1 MQPLFQY
8 CYKCTN
14 AVQAEVISNDATLVF
29 CCLDILEA
37 ARQTQMQDTLAP
49 PTLNLIG
56 NTPLV
61 QLTGF
66 DTGVCE
72 LYLKLESQ
80 NPGGSI
86 KDRMAV
92 SMIEAGEQ
100 SGALVPGDTI
110 VEATAGNTGI
120 GLALVAAIKG
130 YHLILV
136 IPDKMSPEKIAHAR
150 ALGAEIRLTRSDVGP
165 GHPGYYQDMA
175 ARITTETPR
184 SYHIDQFSNPA
195 NPLAHE
201 VSTGPEIWHQMD
213 HRVDTVVCGIG
224 SGGTLTG
231 LSRFFSRVQPDL
243 EIVLAD
249 PVGSSLAEYVRTGK
263 LLPSGSYAVEGIGG
277 SCVPKIAD
285 LSRVRHAYSISDA
298 ESFLIARDLLKRSGI
313 FGGPSSGTLLAAALR
328 YCREQTSAK
337 RVVTFVC
344 DTGSKYL
351 SKMYNDYWLL
361 DQGYLERPASG
372 TLRELI
378 ARRYEE
384 GGVITVAPDD
394 TLLTAFQRMRMADIS
409 QVPVMEQARCVG
421 VLDESDLLLAIH
433 GDASK
438 FHSPVRSAMTS
449 RLETISPE
457 AKIECVYDILD
468 RGLVALVTEGDAF
481 IGLITRS
488 DLLSYLRRKLH

>member
-1 MQPLFQY
+1 MHDSP
-8 CYKCTN
+8 
-14 AVQAEVISNDATLVF
+14 S
-29 CCLDILEA
+29 
-37 ARQTQMQDTLAP
+37 P

-92 SMIEAGEQ
+92 SMIEAAER
-100 SGALVPGDTI
+100 SGALASGDTI

-130 YHLILV
+130 YRLILV
-136 IPDKMSPEKIAHAR
+136 IPDKMSSEKIAHAR
-150 ALGAEIRLTRSDVGP
+150 ALGADIRLTRSDVGP

-175 ARITTETPR
+175 ARIAQETKG
-184 SYHIDQFSNPA
+184 SYFINQFGNAA

-201 VSTGPEIWHQMD
+201 VTTGPEIWHQMD
-213 HRVDTVVCGIG
+213 HQIDTVVCGVG

-231 LSRFFSRVQPDL
+231 LSRFFERVQPGC
-243 EIVLAD
+243 EMVLAD
-249 PVGSSLAEYVRTGK
+249 PLGSSLAEYVRTGK
-263 LLPSGSYAVEGIGG
+263 QIPSGSYAVEGIGG
-277 SCVPKIAD
+277 SCVPAIAD
-285 LSRVRHAYSISDA
+285 MSRVRRAYSISDS
-298 ESFLIARDLLKRSGI
+298 ESFLTARELLKRTGI
-313 FGGPSSGTLLAAALR
+313 FGGPSSGTLLAAALN
-328 YCREQTSAK
+328 YCREQTESK

-361 DQGYLERPASG
+361 DQGYLERSATG

-409 QVPVMEQARCVG
+409 QMPVIERGRCVG
-421 VLDESDLLLAIH
+421 VLDESDLLLAVH
-433 GDASK
+433 GDESK
-438 FHSPVRSAMTS
+438 FHSPVREAMTS
-449 RLETISPE
+449 RLETVSPE
-457 AKIECVYDILD
+457 ARIDSVYGILD
-468 RGLVALVTEGDAF
+468 RGLVALVIEGDTFA
-481 IGLITRS
+481 GLITRS
-488 DLLSYLRRKLH
+488 DLLSHLRRKLH